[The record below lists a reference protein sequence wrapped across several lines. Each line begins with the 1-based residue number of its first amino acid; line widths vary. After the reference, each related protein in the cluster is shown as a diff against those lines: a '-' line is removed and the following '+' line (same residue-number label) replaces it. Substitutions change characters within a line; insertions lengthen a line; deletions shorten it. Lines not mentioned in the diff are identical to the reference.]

1 MKKVLIYIAI
11 LTIAGFASCKKE
23 ETPSTN
29 NPQLTGNN
37 YVKSIVFNDTL
48 LINTYSYDA
57 SWRII
62 SSQGDDNFTV
72 DYSSGTVNYSSS
84 APTTETGQ
92 LNSSG
97 FLISKSDGTNYAYD
111 SNGYLISESN
121 NLNNR
126 QYFWSDEGNLIKI
139 ITIIDSSYTDTTTY
153 GYDLTKLNPIRGTE
167 NSLKGKQSKNLVTS
181 ITYSSSSGSSSTS
194 TFSYIYDSKGRIAI
208 MNQTEGTSQF
218 KFSISYFD

>member
-84 APTTETGQ
+84 APTAETGQ

-97 FLISKSDGTNYAYD
+97 FLISQSDGTNYAYD

-218 KFSISYFD
+218 KFGISYFD